1 MTDLEPIRAVQLHLL
16 RHAHAGDPFAW
27 DGPDAARPL
36 STRGERQADRLG
48 RFLAGLGFR
57 TDAIITS
64 PKIRAARTAEI
75 VADYLGVPVGT
86 DPRLADDVGLS
97 ALDAILHD
105 AGDPASP
112 ILVGHDPDFSDLVQE
127 LCGGL
132 GVPMR
137 KGSFARIDTDRP
149 FEPGRG
155 TLRCLVPP
163 DLLKPER

>member
-16 RHAHAGDPFAW
+16 RHAHAGDPFTW
-27 DGPDAARPL
+27 EGPDEARPL
-36 STRGERQADRLG
+36 SPRGERQADRLG

-64 PKIRAARTAEI
+64 PKVRAAQTADI
-75 VADYLGVPVGT
+75 VATRLGVPVGT
-86 DPRLADDVGLS
+86 DERLAGEVGLS
-97 ALDAILHD
+97 ALDAILRD
-105 AGDPASP
+105 AGHPSAP
-112 ILVGHDPDFSDLVQE
+112 ILVGHDPDFSDLVVK

-149 FEPGRG
+149 VGAVRDKS
-155 TLRCLVPP
+155 LV
-163 DLLKPER
+163 